1 MPNELIKIEG
11 SVLSLIY
18 KNDESGYAVAR
29 VMLDDG
35 SPLTIVG
42 IMPFLGAGERIMA
55 FGEMV
60 NHPQHG
66 SQFSVQSYERQM
78 PRGTTGI
85 YEYLASRV
93 VKGIGP
99 KTARAIVDR
108 FGDDTLA
115 VLAEQ
120 PELLQ
125 QIRGIT
131 AARAREIG
139 QSFLKVSAM
148 RSLVEF
154 LARHDL
160 PVYFAAG
167 LLRLWGEKA
176 VSMLERNPYILCAE
190 QFGLPFGRADELA
203 ADLGIDE
210 QSPVRLD
217 AAILYELR
225 FNMQNG
231 HAFIPQDKLLP
242 IATQLCGEA
251 LEQAIAERLE
261 ALRERGDIVCDPVG
275 DRIAC
280 YLGPVYQC
288 ECFLADEIGRLRAMK
303 LVPPHDLE
311 RRIRRQEKEKG
322 IRYAEGQKQAMCLCF
337 ESGVSL
343 ITGGPGTG
351 KTTALLTMIELIEG
365 AGLRASLCAPTG
377 RAAKRMS
384 ELTGRESKT
393 LHRLLEAG
401 FDMESGL
408 LRFKRNEQNPLDTD
422 VVIVDESSMLDL
434 MLAASLLRA
443 MKPHTRLVLVG
454 DADQLPPVGP
464 GSFFADLLASEC
476 VPSVRLTEIFRQAQN
491 SDIVVNAHRINSG
504 QMPDLRKN
512 SGDFYFTTVR
522 SDDAAVRTIS
532 SLITERIPGYFGI
545 EPGDIQ
551 LICPSRQMA
560 CGTENLNRVLQ
571 QELNPP
577 SPQKPEAYFGPVAFR
592 LGDRVMQVR
601 NNYDLLWRRL
611 DPPEVGSGV
620 YNGDAGQI
628 VMVDPA
634 ARVLTVRFEDR
645 DADYSFDELSQLEH
659 AYAIT
664 AHKSQG
670 SEYPA
675 AILPVFRAPER
686 LLNRSLFY
694 TAVTRARQLLV
705 LVGSESTVEKM
716 VMSDKKTRRYSAL
729 RRRIRQRCADER

>member
-1 MPNELIKIEG
+1 MTRDLVKIEG
-11 SVLSLIY
+11 TVLSLIY

-29 VMLDDG
+29 IMLDDG
-35 SPLTIVG
+35 SQLTIVG
-42 IMPFLGAGERIMA
+42 IMPFLGAGERIEA
-55 FGEMV
+55 LGTMV
-60 NHPQHG
+60 VHPQHG
-66 SQFSVQSYERQM
+66 SQFSVQSYERHM
-78 PRGTTGI
+78 PKGHMGI
-85 YEYLASRV
+85 YEYLASHV
-93 VKGIGP
+93 IKGVGP

-108 FGDDTLA
+108 FGEETFE
-115 VLAEQ
+115 VMAEH

-125 QIRGIT
+125 QVRGIT

-139 QSFLKVSAM
+139 QSFLRVSAM
-148 RSLVEF
+148 RAVVEF

-160 PVYFAAG
+160 PVFFAAG
-167 LLRLWGEKA
+167 LLRLWGEQA
-176 VSMLERNPYILCAE
+176 VPMLEKNPYILCAE

-203 ADLGIDE
+203 ADLGIGAA
-210 QSPVRLD
+210 SSVRLD
-217 AAILYELR
+217 AALLYELR

-231 HAFIPQDKLLP
+231 HAFIPMDKLLP
-242 IATQLCGEA
+242 VTVQLCGEDTA
-251 LEQAIAERLE
+251 QEVAQRLE
-261 ALRERGDIVCDPVG
+261 ALRERGDIVCERMGERTV
-275 DRIAC
+275 C
-280 YLGPVYQC
+280 YLEPLYRC
-288 ECFLADEIGRLRAMK
+288 ECFLASETARLRSMR
-303 LVPPHDLE
+303 LHPPGDLA
-311 RRIRRQEKEKG
+311 RRIKKYEKEKN
-322 IRYAEGQKQAMCLCF
+322 IRYAEGQKRAMCLCF
-337 ESGVSL
+337 ESGISV

-351 KTTALLTMIELIEG
+351 KTTALLTMIDLIES

-384 ELTGRESKT
+384 ELTGRESRT

-401 FDMESGL
+401 LDAESGL
-408 LRFKRNEQNPLDTD
+408 LRFKRCESNPLDTD

-464 GSFFADLLASEC
+464 GSFFADLLASGC
-476 VPSVRLTEIFRQAQN
+476 VPAVRLTEIFRQAQD
-491 SDIVVNAHRINSG
+491 SDIVVSAHRINQG
-504 QMPDLRKN
+504 LMPDVHKN
-512 SGDFYFTTVR
+512 RGDFYFAGVR
-522 SDDAAVRTIS
+522 TEEAAVRAVT
-532 SLITERIPGYFGI
+532 SLITERIPARFGI
-545 EPGDIQ
+545 DPADVQ
-551 LICPSRQMA
+551 VICPSRQMA
-560 CGTENLNRVLQ
+560 CGTENLNRILQ
-571 QELNPP
+571 QALNPP
-577 SPQKPEAYFGPVAFR
+577 SAHKPEAHFGPSVFR

-601 NNYDLLWRRL
+601 NNYDLLWRRF
-611 DPPEVGSGV
+611 DPPEMGSGV

-645 DADYSFDELSQLEH
+645 DADYSFDELSQLEL

-675 AILPVFRAPER
+675 VIFPAVRAPER

-705 LVGSESTVEKM
+705 LVGNEETVEKM
-716 VMSDKKTRRYSAL
+716 VVSDKKTRRYSAL
-729 RRRIRQRCADER
+729 RRRIREMLGNEG

>member
-1 MPNELIKIEG
+1 MPNEQIKIEG
-11 SVLSLIY
+11 TVLALIY

-35 SPLTIVG
+35 SQLTIVG
-42 IMPFLGAGERIMA
+42 IMPYLGAGERIEA
-55 FGEMV
+55 IGALV

-66 SQFSVQSYERQM
+66 SQLSVQSYERQM
-78 PRGTTGI
+78 PRGRVGI

-93 VKGIGP
+93 IKGVGP

-108 FGDDTLA
+108 FGDETFE
-115 VLAEQ
+115 VMAER

-125 QIRGIT
+125 QIRGVT
-131 AARAREIG
+131 PARAREIS
-139 QSFLKVSAM
+139 QSFLRVSAM

-154 LARHDL
+154 LARYDL
-160 PVYFAAG
+160 PVYFSAG
-167 LLRLWGEKA
+167 LLNLWGENA
-176 VSMLERNPYILCAE
+176 VVMLEKNPYILCSE

-203 ADLGIDE
+203 AELGIDE
-210 QSPVRLD
+210 QSPIRLD

-231 HAFIPQDKLLP
+231 HAFIPEDKLLP
-242 IATQLCGEA
+242 ITAQLCGQDTA
-251 LEQAIAERLE
+251 PAIAQRLE
-261 ALRERGDIVCDPVG
+261 ALRDRGDVVCDPVG
-275 DRIAC
+275 DRVAC

-288 ECFLADEIGRLRAMK
+288 ECFLADEVRRLREMHIE
-303 LVPPHDLE
+303 PPHDLQ
-311 RRIRRQEKEKG
+311 RRIRRQEKERG

-337 ESGVSL
+337 ESGISL

-351 KTTALLTMIELIEG
+351 KTTALLTMIDLIEG

-401 FDMESGL
+401 FDPESGL
-408 LRFKRNEQNPLDTD
+408 LRFKRNQQNPLETD

-476 VPSVRLTEIFRQAQN
+476 VPAVRLTEIFRQAQG
-491 SDIVVNAHRINSG
+491 SDIVISAHRINHG

-532 SLITERIPGYFGI
+532 SLITERIPNYFGI
-545 EPGDIQ
+545 DPADIQ
-551 LICPSRQMA
+551 VICPSRQMA

-571 QELNPP
+571 QALNPP
-577 SPQKPEAYFGPVAFR
+577 GAGRPEARFGPVVFR

-628 VMVDPA
+628 VMVDPQ

-645 DADYSFDELSQLEH
+645 DADYSFDELAQLEH
-659 AYAIT
+659 AYAVT

-675 AILPVFRAPER
+675 VILPVFRAPER

-705 LVGSESTVEKM
+705 LVGSEATVEKM
-716 VMSDKKTRRYSAL
+716 VLSDKKTRRYSAL
-729 RRRIRQRCADER
+729 RRRIRQRCGDD